1 MVRIDPDKCIQ
12 CGMCVRECPHRL
24 LTNTESGI
32 SASGEGCIQCGHC
45 VAVCPQEAVSLTEYD
60 MSEVERVPD
69 ETERLDAAGLLR
81 AIKSRRSIRH
91 FKDCPVE
98 DEKLLQIIEA
108 ARYSPT
114 GANRQGVK
122 YQLFRASKQE
132 LTEKTLTALCK
143 IL

>member
-32 SASGEGCIQCGHC
+32 SAFGEGCIQCGHC

-69 ETERLDAAGLLR
+69 ETERLDAAGLPAAEGITISPR
-81 AIKSRRSIRH
+81 RVASRH
-91 FKDCPVE
+91 QEQALHTPF
-98 DEKLLQIIEA
+98 
-108 ARYSPT
+108 
-114 GANRQGVK
+114 QG
-122 YQLFRASKQE
+122 LSRGGGE
-132 LTEKTLTALCK
+132 TPPDH
-143 IL
+143 